1 MTEYLGYIL
10 AILSALSW
18 AFGTI
23 LFSKLKSYKSNY
35 SPVLINLFKN
45 SIGFII
51 IGLALY
57 YNGYPLLSFFL
68 EGNANYN
75 NTYTI
80 TIIILSGIIGMGIA
94 ESLYISAIS
103 LTNVN
108 LVAIIGSTLSLF
120 IFIFSIIFSILFP
133 QNFPKQQWPPQ
144 SMEIIGFGLIIFSI
158 IISSWNINNFSTNNL
173 KGLIFA
179 LIAICLMGL
188 SASLTNSVVH
198 LVRDSV
204 LSILWLIWIRLIPG
218 IITPLIIISFSQNI
232 SIIKS
237 YRMLK
242 QNKIELLLLF
252 SASIMFSCLAISFWA
267 IGMSY
272 ESENVAIFSILAQ
285 TSNLLIFALGWLL
298 LKETIN
304 KNKII
309 GILLSFLGVIL
320 IVLSK

>member
-1 MTEYLGYIL
+1 MAEYTGYIL

-23 LFSKLKSYKSNY
+23 LFSKLKSYNSDY
-35 SPVLINLFKN
+35 SPVVINLYKN
-45 SIGFII
+45 TIGFII
-51 IGLALY
+51 IGSNLSY
-57 YNGYPLLSFFL
+57 SGYPLFSLFFDT
-68 EGNANYN
+68 NANFS

-108 LVAIIGSTLSLF
+108 FVAIIGSTLSLF
-120 IFIFSIIFSILFP
+120 IFIFSVLFSKIFPENFP
-133 QNFPKQQWPPQ
+133 QQDWPPEF
-144 SMEIIGFGLIIFSI
+144 MEVIGFGLILLAI
-158 IISSWNINNFSTNNL
+158 IISSWNINKFTSNNL
-173 KGLIFA
+173 KGLLYA

-198 LVRDSV
+198 LVKNSV
-204 LSILWLIWIRLIPG
+204 FSILWFIWIRLIPG
-218 IITPLIIISFSQNI
+218 ILTPLIIILFSHNL

-237 YRMLK
+237 YKKLLS
-242 QNKIELLLLF
+242 NKNEMILLF

-285 TSNLLIFALGWLL
+285 TSNLLIFLLGWLL